1 MADTITVKFEW
12 QDNSSGD
19 RDEDGQELEI
29 YTDSPTYKPN
39 QKIDYSVANHAWM
52 RLPPIAAGETEAS
65 MKLKTPVTF
74 VKFRVRQYN
83 ENAVGDWST
92 PVQFSIAS
100 PTSPLAPNAPSS
112 LGFSVVSGVTPPPPP
127 PPPDD
132 PPPPPPPTGGTGVTS
147 NYTFSDQFSG
157 VQGQNQWSY
166 LDAAATPLVYN
177 ASAGYWLGA
186 QTYQGLWR
194 GGLHPGTSVGTVLR
208 WTAPADGEAF
218 VSGSVGLQTTS
229 GSNGIRFTIKHNSS
243 DIDGPV
249 DLTTTTLRSISEPV
263 TVVAGDTI
271 DFIVAPISGNNYCST
286 SLMPIV
292 LLTTDGTT
300 PAEPTLGTLS
310 PSTIVLNTGGTATLT
325 ISITTPAPSR
335 YTINLA
341 SSDPTKVTVASTVSI
356 STGQTSASVL
366 LTAVAVG
373 ASIITASRS
382 GSSDKTAVAT
392 VSAPVSGNWVNAP
405 AGGTVLLDHAFN
417 SMSGLFTPYANTVIV
432 SDSSAPF
439 SPSNVARTRLEA
451 FAKQGGDEVS
461 YTAPVTYREMFFGLY
476 WRTNPQ
482 FQGRISG
489 NKLFF
494 LRGPGTNGVF
504 YMVGGPNMGASNF
517 SLVWSHNS
525 GHLNNSHIMG
535 GDAIGNAA
543 FGNVNGSSSTLAPG
557 LWYKLECHIRA
568 STTSSSRDGFIR
580 WWINNTLT
588 GSYDSFN
595 YAAAAATSGSPG
607 MMNQWVWNQTW
618 DGSGDMGT
626 SNTVPWEHY
635 VDHVYLVGKN

>member
-1 MADTITVKFEW
+1 MANTITVKFEW
-12 QDNSSGD
+12 QDKSSGY

-83 ENAVGDWST
+83 EYAVGDWST

-186 QTYQGLWR
+186 QPNQGLWR
-194 GGLHPGTSVGTVLR
+194 GGLHPGASVGTVLR
-208 WTAPADGEAF
+208 WTAPADGEAI

-249 DLTTTTLRSISEPV
+249 DLTTTTLRSISETV
-263 TVVAGDTI
+263 TVVAGDAI

-286 SLMPIV
+286 SLMPII

-300 PAEPTLGTLS
+300 PAEPTLSTLS
-310 PSTIVLNTGGTATLT
+310 PSTIVLNTGGIVTLT

-335 YTINLA
+335 YTINIA
-341 SSDPTKVTVASTVSI
+341 SSDASKVTTSATVSI
-356 STGQTSASVL
+356 STGQTSASVVL
-366 LTAVAVG
+366 VGVAPG
-373 ASIITASRS
+373 ASTITASRS
-382 GSSDKTAVAT
+382 GSSAKTSIAT
-392 VSAPVSGNWVNAP
+392 VSAPVSGSWPNAP
-405 AGGTVLLDHAFN
+405 VGGTVLLDHSFD
-417 SMSGLFTPYANTVIV
+417 SMAGVFSSYNNTFIV
-432 SDSSAPF
+432 QDNSAPM
-439 SPSNVARTRLEA
+439 SPPNVARTRLEA
-451 FAKQGGDEVS
+451 FAREGGDEVG
-461 YTAPVTYREMFFGLY
+461 YTSPVNYREMYVGAY

-482 FQGRISG
+482 FQGRTVA
-489 NKLFF
+489 NKVFF
-494 LRGPGTNGVF
+494 VRGPGTNGIWAVN
-504 YMVGGPNMGASNF
+504 GGPNQGSKF
-517 SLVWSHNS
+517 VWMFGHNS
-525 GHLNNSHIMG
+525 GHLDNSHIMS
-535 GDAIGNAA
+535 GDRGLVSPP
-543 FGNVNGSSSTLAPG
+543 NVGDGTVQMG
-557 LWYKLECHIRA
+557 LWYRMEMHIRA
-568 STTSSSRDGFIR
+568 STTATSRDGFVR
-580 WWINNTLT
+580 WWINGVLV
-588 GSYDSFN
+588 GSYDQFN
-595 YAAAAATSGSPG
+595 YAAAAATASNPG
-607 MMNQWVWNQTW
+607 TMNAWLWNETW
-618 DGSGDMGT
+618 DGSGDMG
-626 SNTVPWEHY
+626 SINTVPWEHY
-635 VDHVYLVGKN
+635 VDHVYIVGKN